1 MGGPE
6 PLDDQLQGDEPQV
19 STVLLGLGSNVGD
32 RVRLLERAL
41 ERLKQSIQFER
52 ISSIYETQ
60 PVGVRDQPW
69 YLNLVCLGHT
79 RLQPYGL
86 LAFLHE
92 VEDALGRVRSEQR
105 FGPRTMDID
114 ILSFEDRIIDR
125 HDLVLPHPRLTER
138 RFVLEPLVEI
148 APDWRHPVEDKTAA
162 ELLEEL
168 NGEVVRPFSGP
179 PPASG
184 PAPIL

>member
-19 STVLLGLGSNVGD
+19 STILLGLGSNVGD

-41 ERLKQSIQFER
+41 ERLRQSIQLER

-69 YLNLVCLGHT
+69 FLNLVCLGHT

-86 LAFLHE
+86 LEFLHE
-92 VEDALGRVRSEQR
+92 VENSLFHFRRDHGSRRVCTHTAGIWTRVTIVAG
-105 FGPRTMDID
+105 FV
-114 ILSFEDRIIDR
+114 IL
-125 HDLVLPHPRLTER
+125 
-138 RFVLEPLVEI
+138 
-148 APDWRHPVEDKTAA
+148 
-162 ELLEEL
+162 
-168 NGEVVRPFSGP
+168 
-179 PPASG
+179 
-184 PAPIL
+184 